1 MVFFKR
7 KPVVYLPR
15 PVIQDEN
22 AEVWVIPATS
32 EVFTSYEAY
41 LSRMD
46 FYKQRRFICEITG
59 HSGLNFF
66 EALRSETEE
75 SREVNNTFPEALK
88 EPILRRIQF
97 STVSRVDNLVD
108 EIFEEFRTDFYP
120 GENVLIL
127 LEDTTRL
134 HGIIRD
140 KANFAE
146 QLYADGTIKTPAYA
160 RYLVKI
166 QDRQNEE
173 ALLDHD
179 HITRD
184 RKAFTK
190 LMLRGFIK
198 NNVTRESW
206 TGAPWLVKPSIA
218 EEYKIATEVP
228 KHLQYGAKVAEK
240 KAQKKADQEGYFGF
254 FSSQQLPALK
264 PATKAQKAKLSAQDL
279 ARSSQAQYEEYQR
292 SLNGNPTFLLPSNP
306 LRPSK
311 PPVVGDKKMQP
322 PSMPSGPSAVSVPS
336 VVITN
341 ESVPPAP
348 SPPPIRYPVEDLE
361 LPPPRDGSHRPTL
374 KFMMVG
380 ESDED
385 GVENLL
391 PDDLEPDSVG
401 LLLETWDTLNVYC
414 EVFQIDSFTFD
425 DFLQAMRFSS
435 EEMDCE
441 LFVEIHCAVLKKL
454 VNSEN
459 DNGAIQI
466 TLPDFPVEESD
477 DSEDEEDEDEE
488 EPEESAGRMT
498 TRGSLAKKELES
510 LKSQADKNEEEED
523 TQIHRAAEMFTNY
536 GWIDRLRRRDFRN
549 GGWELVMI
557 GLLHQLSVRPRYE
570 QTCNDILKHLAPLDA
585 KPTQKTAQ
593 GQYRTLDIN
602 LRVKALQILTTLSLE
617 TKAIRNYLEECSNQ
631 MTEFRKVK
639 IEHQKARKAALV
651 ELRQL
656 HQDRKALQPEPEK
669 NEKSPTPVPD
679 LEGMD
684 DSKLTLEGDSEMP
697 MDTEDEDTPRPRAL
711 RGGVDRALERKRKQ
725 EVERE
730 RKEQLAKQPKG
741 SKQYQKVLKKIDDQ
755 KAKIEKLQEEID
767 TVDNDLREA
776 DCPRTRCLGLDRFC
790 NRYWWFERNAMP
802 YGGMPDSSTSEACY
816 ANGRLWVQGPD
827 DMERAGFIDLT
838 DDQRKVYHKH
848 FQTTPAERKKHEE
861 GSTHLLNAREWG
873 YYDEP
878 ESIEQ
883 LIAWLN
889 GRGNREFKL
898 LKELHLQRKHIVNYM
913 QNRQAYLTESRDRAE
928 SEEMPTKRVTTRTKT
943 YLDLNE
949 NGLRCLRWRNTTA
962 LNEIGHL
969 HVDPDRPTKRQK
981 RNTDDAREIKATRG
995 KPLTR
1000 QGSRRG

>member
-7 KPVVYLPR
+7 KPVTYLPR
-15 PVIQDEN
+15 PVIQDDN
-22 AEVWVIPATS
+22 SEVWVVPETS

-41 LSRMD
+41 LARMD

-66 EALRSETEE
+66 EAMRSEMEE
-75 SREVNNTFPEALK
+75 SREVNSSFPEALR

-97 STVSRVDNLVD
+97 STVSRVDHLVD
-108 EIFEEFRTDFYP
+108 EIFEEFKSDFYP
-120 GENVLIL
+120 GENVLII
-127 LEDTTRL
+127 LEDGSRL

-146 QLYADGTIKTPAYA
+146 QLFADGTVKKPAVST
-160 RYLVKI
+160 YLVKI
-166 QDRQNEE
+166 LDRPNEE

-198 NNVTRESW
+198 HNVTRESW
-206 TGAPWLVKPSIA
+206 TGAPWLVKASIA
-218 EEYKIATEVP
+218 DEYKISTEVP
-228 KHLQYGAKVAEK
+228 KHLQYGSKVAEK
-240 KAQKKADQEGYFGF
+240 KAMKKADQDGYFGF

-264 PATKAQKAKLSAQDL
+264 PAMKGQKSKLSTQDL
-279 ARSSQAQYEEYQR
+279 AKSSQAQYEEYQR
-292 SLNGNPTFLLPSNP
+292 SLNGNPSFLLPNNP

-311 PPVVGDKKMQP
+311 PPLVGDKKMHP
-322 PSMPSGPSAVSVPS
+322 PAAIIKSEP
-336 VVITN
+336 T
-341 ESVPPAP
+341 AP
-348 SPPPIRYPVEDLE
+348 SPPPIRYPMEDLE
-361 LPPPRDGSHRPTL
+361 LPPCRDDKHRPTL
-374 KFMMVG
+374 KFMMLG
-380 ESDED
+380 ESDDDGAED
-385 GVENLL
+385 LL

-425 DFLQAMRFSS
+425 DFLQSMRFSS
-435 EEMDCE
+435 EQMDCE
-441 LFVEIHCAVLKKL
+441 LFVELHCAILKKL
-454 VNSEN
+454 VNSEHE
-459 DNGAIQI
+459 NGAIQI
-466 TLPDFPVEESD
+466 NLPDFPAEESD
-477 DSEDEEDEDEE
+477 DSEEDDEDEEDEEDDEEE

-498 TRGSLAKKELES
+498 TRGSLAKKELET
-510 LKSQADKNEEEED
+510 LKTQIDEEDEED

-570 QTCNDILKHLAPLDA
+570 VTCNEILKHLAPLDA

-593 GQYRTLDIN
+593 QQYSTLDIN
-602 LRVKALQILTTLSLE
+602 LRVKALQIITLLSLE

-656 HQDRKALQPEPEK
+656 HLDRKALQPEPEK
-669 NEKSPTPVPD
+669 NENEKKEKSPSPVPELD
-679 LEGMD
+679 GID

-697 MDTEDEDTPRPRAL
+697 IDSEDEDTPRPRAL

-725 EVERE
+725 EIERE

-741 SKQYQKVLKKIDDQ
+741 SKQYQKVLKKIEDQ
-755 KAKIEKLQEEID
+755 KAKIEKLQDEID
-767 TVDNDLREA
+767 IVDNDLREA

-802 YGGMPDSSTSEACY
+802 REGMPDSSTSEAQY

-827 DMERAGFIDLT
+827 DMERAGFIELT
-838 DDQRKVYHKH
+838 DEQRKVYHKH

-861 GSTHLLNAREWG
+861 GSTHLANAREWG
-873 YYDEP
+873 YYEEP

-883 LIAWLN
+883 LMEWLEP
-889 GRGNREFKL
+889 RGNREHKL
-898 LKELHLQRKHIVNYM
+898 MKELQLQKIHIVKYM
-913 QNRQAYLTESRDRAE
+913 KNRQAYLVDSRERAE
-928 SEEMPTKRVTTRTKT
+928 SEEMPTKRVTTRNKT
-943 YLDLNE
+943 YVDVNE
-949 NGLRCLRWRNTTA
+949 HGLRCLRWSNTTA
-962 LNEIGHL
+962 MNEVGHL
-969 HVDPDRPTKRQK
+969 HVDPDRPAKRQK
-981 RNTDDAREIKATRG
+981 RNTDDTRETKAARG
-995 KPLTR
+995 KALTR